1 MHLLYVDE
9 SGTPSDSTL
18 NHFVLSG
25 ISVFEKQTHWIEQE
39 MNAIAARFNADD
51 PYERELHGSPMRGG
65 RDGWK
70 NFSFNDR
77 KQAIKDCLALLT
89 QKHRDI
95 RIFACVVPKGALDG
109 KDVITESFYQISSR
123 FDMYLSRLHRQ
134 GATSRGVAIFDK
146 SSTEKS
152 IQSLART
159 FKDTGYEYGKLR
171 NFSEVPLFLDSK
183 ASRLIQLADLV
194 SYSIFRKFEFNDDE
208 FYKIIENRFDYHN
221 GKVHG
226 LYVAH

>member
-9 SGTPSDSTL
+9 SGTPSDPTL

-109 KDVITESFYQISSR
+109 KDVITES
-123 FDMYLSRLHRQ
+123 
-134 GATSRGVAIFDK
+134 
-146 SSTEKS
+146 
-152 IQSLART
+152 
-159 FKDTGYEYGKLR
+159 
-171 NFSEVPLFLDSK
+171 
-183 ASRLIQLADLV
+183 
-194 SYSIFRKFEFNDDE
+194 
-208 FYKIIENRFDYHN
+208 
-221 GKVHG
+221 
-226 LYVAH
+226 

>member
-1 MHLLYVDE
+1 
-9 SGTPSDSTL
+9 
-18 NHFVLSG
+18 
-25 ISVFEKQTHWIEQE
+25 
-39 MNAIAARFNADD
+39 
-51 PYERELHGSPMRGG
+51 
-65 RDGWK
+65 
-70 NFSFNDR
+70 
-77 KQAIKDCLALLT
+77 
-89 QKHRDI
+89 
-95 RIFACVVPKGALDG
+95 

-123 FDMYLSRLHRQ
+123 FDMYLSRLHHQ